1 LQHLPLVQPGSL
13 SQNNTATKQ
22 KKKSGWGTLLGGKGK
37 DGKTESKSSL
47 NESRNAEV
55 VSVAAAKDALV

>member
-1 LQHLPLVQPGSL
+1 MLPGNL

-22 KKKSGWGTLLGGKGK
+22 KKKSSWGTLLGGKGK
-37 DGKTESKSSL
+37 DSKSESKSSL
-47 NESRNAEV
+47 NEVRNTE